1 VGGTRLE
8 FDALLWHLGIVGF
21 LALAGWAL
29 AAAGGIV
36 TDRVT
41 IAPLPPMRFVL
52 AILVLVFARRTYWR
66 LREWWWRRLPP
77 DERFGFANP
86 LLEHARSSEHASP
99 S

>member
-1 VGGTRLE
+1 VRGPRLE
-8 FDALLWHLGIVGF
+8 LDALLRHLAVVGF

-36 TDRVT
+36 TDRVR
-41 IAPLPPMRFVL
+41 IAPLPAIRFVL

-66 LREWWWRRLPP
+66 LREWWWNRLPP

-86 LLEHARSSEHASP
+86 LWEHARSSEHANP